1 MKNHSIAND
10 LRTMLRIAVPL
21 ALAELGWMAMSVVDN
36 IMVGGLPDSAL
47 AIGSTSVGSALFYG
61 VAIFGLGTM
70 SGLDTLVSQAF
81 GAGDWK
87 AGRQALRAGMALA
100 IVMAP
105 LLMLAVAAGAP
116 LLGVIGVRPEVLVG
130 ALQFNSVLLWSL
142 PPLFVYATFRR
153 YLQGIHYVRPVMFGL
168 VTANLVNLLGNW
180 LLIFGHWGA
189 PAMGIRGSALS
200 TVIARIYLACV
211 MVVGVGIRDRE
222 VLRGLRPDFSHM
234 WTLLKLGLPAGITI
248 GLEVGIFNLATAVAG
263 KLDAVSLASHTI
275 ALNAAAVTY
284 MVPLGIASAAAV
296 SVGRALGAGDPR
308 GAHRAGWT
316 AIGLT
321 VVFEMCTAVAFFTLG
336 RSIASV
342 YTHDERVI
350 SFVSV
355 LFVIAAVFQLFD
367 GLQTVA
373 TGALRGLGNT
383 RTPMVWN
390 LVGYWVIALPLGY
403 WWCFP
408 AGLGAVGLWYGLCLG
423 LFLIGVGLTW
433 VWARESQR
441 ILAPSV

>member
-1 MKNHSIAND
+1 
-10 LRTMLRIAVPL
+10 MLRIAVPL

-47 AIGSTSVGSALFYG
+47 AIGSASVGSALFYG
-61 VAIFGLGTM
+61 VAIFGLGLM

-87 AGRQALRAGMALA
+87 EGRRALA
-100 IVMAP
+100 AGVALAMVVAP
-105 LLMLAVAAGAP
+105 LLMGMVAAGAP
-116 LLGVIGVRPEVLVG
+116 LLGIIGVRPEVLVG
-130 ALQFNSVLLWSL
+130 ALGFNRVLLWSL
-142 PPLFVYATFRR
+142 PPLLVYTTFRR
-153 YLQGIHYVRPVMFGL
+153 YLQGIHYVKPVTFGL
-168 VTANLVNLLGNW
+168 VTANLVNVFGNW
-180 LLIFGHWGA
+180 LLIYGHWGA

-200 TVIARIYLACV
+200 TVIARIYLAAV
-211 MVVGVGIRDRE
+211 MLAGVWLRDPDA
-222 VLRGLRPDFSHM
+222 LRGLRPDFQHM
-234 WTLLKLGLPAGITI
+234 RTLLNLGLPAGITI

-263 KLDAVSLASHTI
+263 RLDAVSLASHTI

-296 SVGRALGAGDPR
+296 SVGKAIGAGDPR
-308 GAHRAGWT
+308 GARRAGWT

-321 VVFEMCTAVAFFTLG
+321 VAFECCTAVAFFTLA
-336 RSIASV
+336 RQIASV

-355 LFVIAAVFQLFD
+355 LFVIAAIFQLFD

-403 WWCFP
+403 WWCFRL
-408 AGLGAVGLWYGLCLG
+408 GWGAVGLWDGLCLA
-423 LFLIGVGLTW
+423 LILIGLGLTW
-433 VWARESQR
+433 VWARESAR
-441 ILAPSV
+441 LTA

>member
-1 MKNHSIAND
+1 MSGHSIAND
-10 LRTMLRIAVPL
+10 IRAMLRIAVPL

-87 AGRQALRAGMALA
+87 AGRKALA
-100 IVMAP
+100 AGLALALLLAP
-105 LLMLAVAAGAP
+105 LLMLVVLAGAP
-116 LLGVIGVRPEVLVG
+116 LLGVIGVRPEVLKG
-130 ALQFNSVLLWSL
+130 ALEFNRILLWSL

-153 YLQGIHYVRPVMFGL
+153 YLQGIHYVRPVTFGL
-168 VTANLVNLLGNW
+168 ITANLVNLFGNW
-180 LLIFGHWGA
+180 LLIYGNWGA

-200 TVIARIYLACV
+200 TVIARIYLALV
-211 MVVGVGIRDRE
+211 MLVAVRLRDPE

-234 WTLLKLGLPAGITI
+234 KVLLKLGLPAGITI

-263 KLDAVSLASHTI
+263 RLDAVSLASHTI
-275 ALNAAAVTY
+275 ALNASAVAY

-296 SVGRALGAGDPR
+296 SVGRAIGAGDR
-308 GAHRAGWT
+308 KGAQRAGWT

-321 VVFEMCTAVAFFTLG
+321 VAFECCTAVAFFTLA

-342 YTHDERVI
+342 YTRDERVI

-355 LFVIAAVFQLFD
+355 LFVIAAIFQLFD

-390 LVGYWVIALPLGY
+390 LVGYWVITLPLGY
-403 WWCFP
+403 WWCFRS
-408 AGLGAVGLWYGLCLG
+408 GLGAVGLWYGLCLG
-423 LFLIGVGLTW
+423 LFLIGMGLTW
-433 VWARESQR
+433 VWWRESR
-441 ILAPSV
+441 KMAA

>member
-1 MKNHSIAND
+1 MKTHSIAND
-10 LRTMLRIAVPL
+10 LQTMLRIAVPL

-87 AGRQALRAGMALA
+87 AGRKALGAGVALA
-100 IVMAP
+100 MVMVP
-105 LLMLAVAAGAP
+105 LLMLAVTAGAP
-116 LLGVIGVRPEVLVG
+116 LLGVIGVRPEVLTG
-130 ALQFNSVLLWSL
+130 ALGFNRVLLWSL

-153 YLQGIHYVRPVMFGL
+153 YLQGIHYVRPVTFGL
-168 VTANLVNLLGNW
+168 VTANLVNLFGNW

-200 TVIARIYLACV
+200 TVIARIYLAAV
-211 MVVGVGIRDRE
+211 MVVGVRLRDRE
-222 VLRGLRPDFSHM
+222 VLRGLRPDFGHM
-234 WTLLKLGLPAGITI
+234 WRLLKLGLPAGITI

-284 MVPLGIASAAAV
+284 MVPLGVASAAAV
-296 SVGRALGAGDPR
+296 SVGRAIGAGDRR
-308 GAHRAGWT
+308 GAQRAGWT

-321 VVFEMCTAVAFFTLG
+321 VAFEMFTAIGFLTLG
-336 RSIASV
+336 RGIASV

-383 RTPMVWN
+383 RTPMIWN
-390 LVGYWVIALPLGY
+390 LVGYWVIALPIGY
-403 WWCFP
+403 CWCFP

-433 VWARESQR
+433 VWARESRR
-441 ILAPSV
+441 ICGT